1 MYFLLDSLSFFFFFL
16 FSSQGLL
23 AFRTS
28 KPFNPNNHIQCRYHV
43 LYADNQKG
51 SLLKFITEKSN
62 GAFRIIIFVT
72 CKCNLVYHFILYFVS
87 CLLYLICQGYFGSVF
102 QSYLK
107 DILKEIGVQN
117 VKGIHKNTR
126 ELKPE
131 YRHYQVEEK
140 SD

>member
-1 MYFLLDSLSFFFFFL
+1 M
-16 FSSQGLL
+16 
-23 AFRTS
+23 
-28 KPFNPNNHIQCRYHV
+28 
-43 LYADNQKG
+43 
-51 SLLKFITEKSN
+51 
-62 GAFRIIIFVT
+62 IFVT
-72 CKCNLVYHFILYFVS
+72 CKCSLVYHLFYIFVS
-87 CLLYLICQGYFGSVF
+87 CILYLLCQSYFGSVF

-117 VKGIHKNTR
+117 VKGIHKNTW